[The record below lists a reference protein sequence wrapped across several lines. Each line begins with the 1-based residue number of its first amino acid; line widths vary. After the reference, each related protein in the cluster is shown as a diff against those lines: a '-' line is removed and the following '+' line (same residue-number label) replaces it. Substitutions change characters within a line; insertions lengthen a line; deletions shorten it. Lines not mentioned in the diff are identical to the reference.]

1 MHVFLPELFS
11 EIVKERM
18 PLNGAQVSLKYKL
31 SSRVGHI
38 PRADSCL
45 WPLRRALHSRGLLL
59 LKLSPGDFA
68 SVYSVSQLRSQTVA
82 YLKGVFSDA
91 C

>member
-1 MHVFLPELFS
+1 MHIFLPELSS

-18 PLNGAQVSLKYKL
+18 PLNGAQVSYKL
-31 SSRVGHI
+31 ASRVGHT

-59 LKLSPGDFA
+59 LKLSPGDFV

-82 YLKGVFSDA
+82 YLKGVVFADA
-91 C
+91 F